1 MGLDVLAFIAAIVA
15 MLHGIFSSLV
25 ADEFKAWLPW
35 ITERVIRR
43 AVRSLPAEQQQ
54 RYSEEW
60 GSHLDQ
66 VPGAFAKLC
75 VAFDLLWAGWK
86 MSRISTGQ
94 ASQLPEKLK
103 SAKPGRIASLHI
115 VFGTPVPR
123 DDVTSLAILGANA
136 NSPCPKCGYRVAF
149 FSGEPGAFMS
159 ELKQFTSDTLITL
172 KCPIHGNF
180 DVSAGAFENKQNE
193 SSTG

>member
-75 VAFDLLWAGWK
+75 VAFGLLWAGWK

-123 DDVTSLAILGANA
+123 EDVTNLAILGANA

-149 FSGEPGAFMS
+149 FSGGPGAFIS
-159 ELKQFTSDTLITL
+159 EVKQFTSDTLITL